1 MQRVQYEVRTF
12 GVDSLKCPRCED
24 GRMRIVSFI
33 TKGET
38 IRRILE
44 AVDLPTE
51 PPRPAPARPPPQ
63 ESLEFV

>member
-1 MQRVQYEVRTF
+1 
-12 GVDSLKCPRCED
+12 
-24 GRMRIVSFI
+24 MRIVSFI